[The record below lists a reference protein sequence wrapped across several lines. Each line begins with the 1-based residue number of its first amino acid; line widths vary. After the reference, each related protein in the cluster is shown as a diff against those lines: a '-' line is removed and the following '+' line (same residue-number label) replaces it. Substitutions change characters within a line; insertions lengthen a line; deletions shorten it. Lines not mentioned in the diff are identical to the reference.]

1 MASKVGV
8 LYSGGKD
15 STYAAYLAQR
25 QGHRLCCFITVKPE
39 SSESY
44 LFHYP
49 NVGWTHLQAEA
60 VGVPLMT
67 VEIKQVGEGEAYDLD
82 EVLEAA
88 KTRYGFEGLVTGGLA
103 SQYQK
108 NRFEKACIR
117 VGLTPVSPLWQVDTE
132 AYMRSIVRDGFKVI
146 VTGVA
151 AEGLTEAWLG
161 RVIDEAMVDELVK
174 LHRRVGVHIGFEGG
188 EAETF
193 VLDCPLFKRRVE
205 VLDAV
210 RHWFGDRGFL
220 EIRDARLVD
229 KGVVQKS

>member
-1 MASKVGV
+1 LASKVGV

-25 QGHRLCCFITVKPE
+25 QGHSLSCFITIKPE

-49 NVGWTHLQAEA
+49 NVGWTRLQAEA
-60 VGVPLMT
+60 IGVPLMT
-67 VEIKQVGEGEAYDLD
+67 AEIKQVDP
-82 EVLEAA
+82 EV
-88 KTRYGFEGLVTGGLA
+88 
-103 SQYQK
+103 
-108 NRFEKACIR
+108 
-117 VGLTPVSPLWQVDTE
+117 
-132 AYMRSIVRDGFKVI
+132 YMRSIVRDGFKVI

-193 VLDCPLFKRRVE
+193 VLDCPLFKRRIE

>member
-1 MASKVGV
+1 LKVGV

-25 QGHRLCCFITVKPE
+25 QGHSLSCFITVKPE

-49 NVGWTHLQAEA
+49 NAGWTSLQAEA

-67 VEIKQVGEGEAYDLD
+67 AEIRQIGEGESYDLD
-82 EVLEAA
+82 KVLEAA
-88 KTRYGFEGLVTGGLA
+88 KMQYRVEGLVTGGLA
-103 SQYQK
+103 SKYQK
-108 NRFEKACIR
+108 DRFEQACIR
-117 VGLTPVSPLWQVDTE
+117 VGLRSVSPLWQVDPET
-132 AYMRSIVRDGFKVI
+132 YMRSIIRDGFKVI

-151 AEGLTEAWLG
+151 AEGLTEKWLG
-161 RVIDEAMVDELVK
+161 RVIDEEMISELVK
-174 LHRRVGVHIGFEGG
+174 LHSRVGVHIGFEGG

-205 VLDAV
+205 VLDSV
-210 RHWFGDRGFL
+210 RHWLGDRGFL
-220 EIRDARLVD
+220 EILDAQLVE
-229 KGVVQKS
+229 KESVQKS